1 MGEMRNSILT
11 EKEKELI
18 SQFGCDLQ
26 TGNHL
31 LYPRSEEYWSFG
43 KEFTEAREAPEP
55 TEKQKEMLEY
65 YHQCTDYHYWNN
77 LPDEQKMF

>member
-1 MGEMRNSILT
+1 MRNSVLT

-18 SQFGCDLQ
+18 SQIGCDFQ

-31 LYPRSEEYWSFG
+31 LRSRNEEYWIFA
-43 KEFTEAREAPEP
+43 KYFEEARNTLKP

-65 YHQCTDYHYWNN
+65 YRQCTDYSYWEN
-77 LPDEQKMF
+77 LPDRDKMF

>member
-1 MGEMRNSILT
+1 MRNSMLT

-31 LYPRSEEYWSFG
+31 LCPRSEEYWSFG
-43 KEFTEAREAPEP
+43 KEFVEAREALEP

-65 YHQCTDYHYWNN
+65 YRQCTDYFYWKN